1 MMVLAE
7 ALSAQD
13 ATQNV
18 WHRRFG
24 TRKLV
29 ITPGLLDAYNAYS
42 RTQQQPVIPEQSKKY
57 CEPLANAQLVD
68 AHLLAHLTALTGAF
82 DASKLDNLA
91 KLAAESPRLQMV
103 DQGDS
108 TNVFGKNPSLQREH
122 LPLVGNLKCSF
133 NVNGLKV
140 HAITPSQAREHCR
153 REGSL
158 PEVNRLLLERREGVI
173 DGVDKVIA

>member
-24 TRKLV
+24 TRKPV
-29 ITPGLLDAYNAYS
+29 ITPALLDAYNAYLD
-42 RTQQQPVIPEQSKKY
+42 TQQQPPIPEQSKKY

-68 AHLLAHLTALTGAF
+68 AHLLAQLTARSLPY

-91 KLAAESPRLQMV
+91 KLAAKSLYLPTLPPPPPEP
-103 DQGDS
+103 
-108 TNVFGKNPSLQREH
+108 PSLVPRQ
-122 LPLVGNLKCSF
+122 
-133 NVNGLKV
+133 
-140 HAITPSQAREHCR
+140 QAR
-153 REGSL
+153 
-158 PEVNRLLLERREGVI
+158 PTQ
-173 DGVDKVIA
+173 